1 MRDGAHLPSQSGT
14 ERGVDSCKT
23 IPSTRE
29 LPFAFSADGAKIRA
43 NQWHSAMVDLA
54 LQAAKPPDRLCHGTV
69 TAVLASVSADGV
81 WLTEN

>member
-1 MRDGAHLPSQSGT
+1 MRDGAHLPSQPGT

-54 LQAAKPPDRLCHGTV
+54 LQAAELPDRLCHA
-69 TAVLASVSADGV
+69 TAAAVPASVWAKGV